1 MSEYTKA
8 LAELVALPGQLDRR
22 LARSEQEVAAERDR
36 RERQIE
42 AYVAEHEAVLAG
54 LEATLARA
62 RAEGIGNGGRSEA
75 EREGKLGSDPL
86 EQAAQL
92 VGRLDEALSQALYT
106 RRTLEAEEAMLT
118 EAERKRAA
126 EERRRREREELQ
138 RGEAWERARQGSTG
152 LGLALGVAA
161 TAGLIAG
168 AISVAA
174 VVVVALLSVV
184 AGAALFAT
192 VSSTL
197 PALAVRRATGS
208 MPPSP
213 SAPSREV
220 RLAGVAYVAAALGAS
235 GLGACLTGLLTGGG
249 GTAIAAGAGLAILG
263 LIVTVSILV
272 LLPRAE

>member
-8 LAELVALPGQLDRR
+8 LAELVALPGELDRR

-42 AYVAEHEAVLAG
+42 AYVAEHEDVLAR

-62 RAEGIGNGGRSEA
+62 RAEGIGNGGEPEA

-152 LGLALGVAA
+152 LGVALGVAA

-174 VVVVALLSVV
+174 VVVVALLAVV
-184 AGAALFAT
+184 AGATLFAT

-208 MPPSP
+208 MPSSP
-213 SAPSREV
+213 VAPAREF
-220 RLAGVAYVAAALGAS
+220 RLAGVTYVAAVLGAS
-235 GLGACLTGLLTGGG
+235 GLGACLTGLVTGGS
-249 GTAIAAGAGLAILG
+249 GTAIAGAGLAVLG

>member
-8 LAELVALPGQLDRR
+8 LAELVALPGELDRR
-22 LARSEQEVAAERDR
+22 LARSEQEVAAERKR
-36 RERQIE
+36 REQQIE
-42 AYVAEHEAVLAG
+42 AYVAEHEAVLAR

-62 RAEGIGNGGRSEA
+62 RAEGIGSSGEPVP

-92 VGRLDEALSQALYT
+92 VDRLDEALSQALYT

-161 TAGLIAG
+161 TVGLIAG
-168 AISVAA
+168 AISGAA
-174 VVVVALLSVV
+174 VVVVALLTVV
-184 AGAALFAT
+184 AGVGLFAS
-192 VSSTL
+192 VDSTL
-197 PALAVRRATGS
+197 PALAVRLATGS

-213 SAPSREV
+213 SAPSREF
-220 RLAGVAYVAAALGAS
+220 RFAGGAYVAMALGAS
-235 GLGACLTGLLTGGG
+235 GLGACLTGLVTGGSG
-249 GTAIAAGAGLAILG
+249 AAIAIGAGLAVFG

-272 LLPRAE
+272 LLSRPG